1 VVTEITET
9 IVDRKVVFTYGIH
22 LDPIV
27 AERRQLLSKYGSKIE
42 VHMKVVC
49 CEEEMWKDDSC
60 LTTRVYLEGSIL
72 EIFEHKFANR
82 IDGNTAFYA
91 VQLDSVRAVESMF
104 REEHP
109 FDRYCDAYDSQAVLW
124 QTDVE
129 NDVYL
134 QARHTAAIESAVQ
147 NAKAL
152 SREDVLSVSSYASAH
167 FSSPRSAANS
177 DCEQIFEE
185 MSRESSISGTS
196 VFFKEPLGNRLRNH
210 AKYDTQEDEKRTAKW
225 RKELQKHVKRI
236 GGVLP

>member
-1 VVTEITET
+1 
-9 IVDRKVVFTYGIH
+9 
-22 LDPIV
+22 
-27 AERRQLLSKYGSKIE
+27 
-42 VHMKVVC
+42 
-49 CEEEMWKDDSC
+49 MWKDDSC

-104 REEHP
+104 RDEHP

-177 DCEQIFEE
+177 DFEE

-196 VFFKEPLGNRLRNH
+196 VFYKEPLGNRLRNH